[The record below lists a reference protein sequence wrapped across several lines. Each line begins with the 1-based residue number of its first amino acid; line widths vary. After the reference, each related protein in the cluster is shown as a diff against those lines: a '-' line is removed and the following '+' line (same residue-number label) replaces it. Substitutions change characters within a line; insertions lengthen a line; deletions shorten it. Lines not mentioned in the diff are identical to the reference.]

1 MYRFS
6 QNGYTEIRIFYQEEQ
21 LMKVT
26 GIIAEYNPFHQG
38 HAYHLARARELTG
51 ADRLLVVMGGNF
63 MQRGEPAIVDKYAR
77 AEMALK
83 NGADLVLE
91 LPAAAATGSA
101 EYFAEGAVEL
111 LDASGVV
118 DALCFGSELGKLAPL
133 EKAAALLLEE
143 PEEYRQLLRE
153 ELKRGKNF
161 PEARE
166 IALSAFFP
174 ERELLSA
181 PNNILAIEYLKALK
195 RRKSSIEAVTI
206 PRLGNYH
213 GNDSGQ
219 VPQGT
224 DSSESVSSGAA
235 PALKTS
241 SLRFASA
248 SEIRRQLYALEEL
261 LQKSPGQ
268 PGSWQSLMA
277 DLADELPPS
286 SFALLKD
293 TLLAAHFVRAEDFA
307 LPLHYR
313 LMQAKDSLE
322 FAAYLDV
329 SEELSRRIYSLRQD
343 FTGWDAFVDLVRTR
357 QYTRSRVSRAL
368 LHIFLDIRQE
378 MARLPKELRVLGFRR
393 EASDLLSEIKKKS
406 RLPLVTKAA
415 GHPELSEEIRI
426 SSFYH
431 LGESYN
437 ELSRQLIIL

>member
-1 MYRFS
+1 M
-6 QNGYTEIRIFYQEEQ
+6 
-21 LMKVT
+21 
-26 GIIAEYNPFHQG
+26 
-38 HAYHLARARELTG
+38 
-51 ADRLLVVMGGNF
+51 
-63 MQRGEPAIVDKYAR
+63 
-77 AEMALK
+77 
-83 NGADLVLE
+83 
-91 LPAAAATGSA
+91 
-101 EYFAEGAVEL
+101 
-111 LDASGVV
+111 
-118 DALCFGSELGKLAPL
+118 
-133 EKAAALLLEE
+133 
-143 PEEYRQLLRE
+143 
-153 ELKRGKNF
+153 
-161 PEARE
+161 
-166 IALSAFFP
+166 
-174 ERELLSA
+174 
-181 PNNILAIEYLKALK
+181 
-195 RRKSSIEAVTI
+195 
-206 PRLGNYH
+206 
-213 GNDSGQ
+213 
-219 VPQGT
+219 PQGT

-293 TLLAAHFVRAEDFA
+293 TLLAAHFVRTEDFA

-343 FTGWDAFVDLVRTR
+343 FAGWDAFVDLVRTR

-378 MARLPKELRVLGFRR
+378 ETRLPKELRVLGFRR

-406 RLPLVTKAA
+406 RLPLITKAA

-426 SSFYH
+426 SSLYH

>member
-51 ADRLLVVMGGNF
+51 ADRILVVMGGNF

-166 IALSAFFP
+166 TALSAFFP

-235 PALKTS
+235 PALETS

-261 LQKSPGQ
+261 LQKSPDQ

-293 TLLAAHFVRAEDFA
+293 TLLAAHFVRTEDFA

-406 RLPLVTKAA
+406 RLPLVTKAV

>member
-1 MYRFS
+1 
-6 QNGYTEIRIFYQEEQ
+6 
-21 LMKVT
+21 MKVT
-26 GIIAEYNPFHQG
+26 GIIAEYNPFHRG
-38 HAYHLARARELTG
+38 HAYHLTRARELTG

-118 DALCFGSELGKLAPL
+118 DALCFGSELGELAPL

-153 ELKRGKNF
+153 ELKKGKNF

-166 IALSAFFP
+166 SALSAFFP

-181 PNNILAIEYLKALK
+181 PNNILAIEYLKAL
-195 RRKSSIEAVTI
+195 RRRNSSIEAVTI

-219 VPQGT
+219 VLPL
-224 DSSESVSSGAA
+224 S
-235 PALKTS
+235 
-241 SLRFASA
+241 FASA

-261 LQKSPGQ
+261 LQKSPDQ
-268 PGSWQSLMA
+268 SGSWQCLMTE
-277 DLADELPPS
+277 LENELPPS

-293 TLLAAHFVRAEDFA
+293 TLLAAHFVRAEAFA

-329 SEELSRRIYSLRQD
+329 SEELSRRIYSLRQE
-343 FTGWDAFVDLVRTR
+343 FTGWNAFVDLVRTR

-368 LHIFLDIRQE
+368 LHIFLDIRKE
-378 MARLPKELRVLGFRR
+378 EATLPTHLRVLGFRR

-406 RLPLVTKAA
+406 RLPFITKAA

-426 SSFYH
+426 SSLYH
-431 LGESYN
+431 LGKSYN

>member
-1 MYRFS
+1 
-6 QNGYTEIRIFYQEEQ
+6 
-21 LMKVT
+21 MKVT

-133 EKAAALLLEE
+133 ERAAALLLEE

-286 SFALLKD
+286 SFALLKQ

-313 LMQAKDSLE
+313 LMKAKDSLE

-343 FTGWDAFVDLVRTR
+343 LPPGMPLWTLSVPDSTPEAGFQEPCSIFSSISVRRWHGFPKNSGSWAF
-357 QYTRSRVSRAL
+357 AG
-368 LHIFLDIRQE
+368 
-378 MARLPKELRVLGFRR
+378 RLPIFSRKSRKKAGCLSSPRQPAIRNVPKKSG
-393 EASDLLSEIKKKS
+393 SLLSIIS
-406 RLPLVTKAA
+406 GSPTTNF
-415 GHPELSEEIRI
+415 PDNLSFF
-426 SSFYH
+426 SS
-431 LGESYN
+431 
-437 ELSRQLIIL
+437 